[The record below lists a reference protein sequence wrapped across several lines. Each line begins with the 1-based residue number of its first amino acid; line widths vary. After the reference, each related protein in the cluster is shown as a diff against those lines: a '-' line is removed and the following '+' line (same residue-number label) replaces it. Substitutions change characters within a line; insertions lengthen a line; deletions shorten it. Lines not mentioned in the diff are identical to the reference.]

1 MYYKQH
7 KGELLI
13 QKSTEIP
20 QWVKWVHH
28 VTGLMHCAE
37 CLMLDGCWFLLEKAP
52 IWPHHEKCHCTLEAI
67 DYLVV
72 LMNATAK
79 SDYSKFDPYLFN
91 TTGLY
96 THTKEKL
103 FAQWGYT
110 VDDAMCLKTE
120 MEHQARE
127 KYISG
132 EYELGKLNRFGQRI
146 NITIEIPR
154 RDQEGMVSFTS
165 GWMVKPNGELLLN
178 TPYGGK

>member
-13 QKSTEIP
+13 HKSTEMP
-20 QWVKWVHH
+20 KWVKWVHH

-37 CLMLDGCWFLLEKAP
+37 CLMLDGCWFPFEKTP
-52 IWPHHEKCHCTLEAI
+52 VWPHHEECHCSLEVI

-72 LMNATAK
+72 LMNATAM

-103 FAQWGYT
+103 FAQ
-110 VDDAMCLKTE
+110 
-120 MEHQARE
+120 
-127 KYISG
+127 
-132 EYELGKLNRFGQRI
+132 
-146 NITIEIPR
+146 
-154 RDQEGMVSFTS
+154 
-165 GWMVKPNGELLLN
+165 
-178 TPYGGK
+178 